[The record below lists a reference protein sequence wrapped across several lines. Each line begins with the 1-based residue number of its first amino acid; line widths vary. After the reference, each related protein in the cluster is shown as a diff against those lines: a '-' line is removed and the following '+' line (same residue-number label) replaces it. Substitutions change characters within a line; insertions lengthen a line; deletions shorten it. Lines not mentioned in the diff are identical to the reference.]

1 MGNRIHGFLAGVLLT
16 TSVAYYTSQEFK
28 RSQEFVSKTLRD
40 TESIIQNHGK
50 EPQPV
55 PRSVEFQYRPS
66 IKQTVADL
74 WNEQILS
81 TVRSIYSFDV
91 ERFTSSITK
100 SVQDGVNSISK

>member
-1 MGNRIHGFLAGVLLT
+1 MLLT

-40 TESIIQNHGK
+40 TEAIIQNHGK

-66 IKQTVADL
+66 IRQTIADL
-74 WNEQILS
+74 WNDQIL
-81 TVRSIYSFDV
+81 TAVKSIYSFDI
-91 ERFTSSITK
+91 EKITSGVTK
-100 SVQDGVNSISK
+100 SIQDSANNTTK